1 MTAETSPTTR
11 VALITGAA
19 RRIGAAIVETLHEAG
34 YNVAIHYRAS
44 ASDAEILAAKLESR
58 RAGSTLLL
66 PADLADTSGLAGLV
80 EKTLA
85 RFDSLDALV
94 NNASGFR
101 PTPVG
106 DITEADWDELFA
118 ANAKAPLFLSQAAAP
133 ALRESRGAIVNIVDI
148 YAERPLANHPVYCMA
163 KAALAM
169 LTRSLARDLG
179 PDVRV
184 NGVAPGAILWPEDGS
199 VYTDKQAMIERTPLQ
214 RTGHPQDIADAVLWL
229 LRDARHSTGE
239 IVRVDG
245 GRTLVI

>member
-1 MTAETSPTTR
+1 MTETSASAAP

-19 RRIGAAIVETLHEAG
+19 RRIGATITQTLHDAG
-34 YNVAIHYRAS
+34 YDVAIHYRTS
-44 ASDAEILAAKLESR
+44 AAEAESLAAKLESR
-58 RAGSTLLL
+58 RADSTLLL
-66 PADLADTSGLAGLV
+66 QADLADTKALPDLV
-80 EKTLA
+80 ENTLS
-85 RFDSLDALV
+85 RFGRLDALV

-106 DITEADWDELFA
+106 EISEADWDELFA

-133 ALRESRGAIVNIVDI
+133 ALRESTGAIVNIVDI

-179 PDVRV
+179 PEVRV
-184 NGVAPGAILWPEDGS
+184 NGVSPGAILWPEDGS
-199 VYTDKQAMIERTPLQ
+199 IYTDQQAMIERTPLQ
-214 RTGHPQDIADAVLWL
+214 RTGNPQDIADAVLWL
-229 LRDARHSTGE
+229 LRNARYSTGE
-239 IVRVDG
+239 IIRVDG